1 MPQATCYQ
9 PRIGQMSKSDDV
21 HAAFTALRDPRL
33 AGPELMPVRLAK
45 ACVRVL
51 PISGSGISLY
61 TAATMRIPVGASDDD
76 AAVAESLQ
84 FTAAQGP
91 CFDALRTGRMVVAT
105 EPVIARWWPDFHDKL
120 VSHTAVRGIIAA
132 PLGDGPA
139 GIGVLDL
146 YCDRS
151 ADVQSIDLFEV
162 HSVAQYITEVL
173 VQEQLLPA
181 LRRGSMWDRARWLGN
196 PGVTGR
202 SQVLMAM
209 GMVSVALSLNLDDAL
224 AILRARAFVTDST
237 LDSVAH
243 DVIKGELA
251 LRGLAPNSNS

>member
-1 MPQATCYQ
+1 
-9 PRIGQMSKSDDV
+9 
-21 HAAFTALRDPRL
+21 
-33 AGPELMPVRLAK
+33 MPVRLAK

-51 PISGSGISLY
+51 PISGAGISLY

-84 FTAAQGP
+84 FTAAEGP

-224 AILRARAFVTDST
+224 AILRARGYGIAGTHPHPARRNVTKSRHGSNQKT
-237 LDSVAH
+237 TCWRRNPRSP
-243 DVIKGELA
+243 
-251 LRGLAPNSNS
+251 RGGSLWLCAIPWRAPRVW